1 MDLSDE
7 LLVYR
12 FGNGIKLLKPDHF
25 KKMEQDLGRYT
36 QHTIGSLLKLP
47 ICSYFDN
54 LDIIIQ
60 KTNELNAE
68 ACGFNSASAG
78 KGKTVFDIFSKD
90 LAQYIFDKDSEMLHA
105 NRTQIIEEEGS
116 RVDDIQYQALSFK
129 FPLYGDN
136 AHILGM
142 FGFSVMLG
150 KQPLSQSILQIASL
164 GLLNNTSP
172 SILPGAQFDN
182 IYLSKRE
189 MECLRFTVR
198 GKSAKQIA
206 AELKISSRTVE
217 EYLNNIKLK
226 LGVFSKAEL
235 IDKTLEILG
244 FEF

>member
-12 FGNGIKLLKPDHF
+12 FGNGIKLLRPDHV
-25 KKMEQDLGRYT
+25 KKMKLDSGRYT
-36 QHTIGSLLKLP
+36 EHTIESLLKLP
-47 ICSYFDN
+47 MCSYFDN
-54 LDIIIQ
+54 LDIVIQ

-68 ACGFNSASAG
+68 ACGFNSVSAG
-78 KGKTVFDIFSKD
+78 KGKSVFDFFSSE
-90 LAQYIFDKDSEMLHA
+90 LAQYVFNKDIKMLREK
-105 NRTQIIEEEGS
+105 NKQIIEEEGNLI
-116 RVDDIQYQALSFK
+116 DEIQYQALSFK

-136 AHILGM
+136 NDILGM

-150 KQPLSQSILQIASL
+150 KQPLSQSLMHIANL
-164 GLLNNTSP
+164 GLLNNTTK
-172 SILPGAQFDN
+172 ILPGAQLDN

-189 MECLRFTVR
+189 LECLKLALR
-198 GKSAKQIA
+198 GKSSKQTA

-235 IDKTLEILG
+235 IDKTLEYLG